1 VPRVRFFIQHVVR
14 YALRHKVL
22 GVINILSVALGIS
35 TYLAVQIANRS
46 ATAAFRAGIDVVAGR
61 ANVEV
66 RGSLNDRLF
75 PELQKIPGVIAATP
89 LVERVVTLPDWP
101 GEYLHVVGVDPFTNS
116 TFENF
121 KVSKSGSESFDAD
134 AWFGDPRS
142 LTVAKKFADSHQLK
156 RGDSIRVKF
165 GEREVD
171 LILSSILE
179 AKDGDGRFA
188 AMDIGWAQEL
198 FDLPGKLTGVL
209 FRISDPS
216 NPEPVR
222 ERIRRLVPPDAVVQE
237 PGARSSQ
244 VEQLLSGFALNLT
257 ALSMI
262 SLLVGVFLIYNTVTA
277 SVVRRRSEVGILRA
291 LGASRAKVRWLFLGE
306 AGLYGLIGS
315 ILGCVGGVLMS
326 NFLVGAVSRTVTNL
340 YVLTSIDH
348 FYLPFWQLPL
358 VLVAGMGSVLV
369 GAFIP
374 ANAGANLP
382 PLRALNMGVLIERS
396 ERPRRSWIILSGAC
410 LLAAVAASELAL
422 GGFRSAGFAAAF
434 FTLIGF
440 CCLAPYVTHQFGT
453 WAGETFRPRLLPR
466 LAARNLVRSLYRHAI
481 TVAALASALAML
493 VSVSIMI
500 YSFRRTIDRWLEHR
514 LVADLFVA
522 PAANEVVGFENF
534 IPDEFIKFLRS
545 RPEVEM
551 IDTFRYLT
559 ATVNGV
565 PTSMAAVTGTKRNI
579 PDFIGGNSN
588 EKYEAFQEPDRVT
601 ISEPLSHRSKVNL
614 GDTVTIATPLGPHEF
629 KVAGIFYDY
638 SRDSG
643 IMLIQRA
650 NFEKFW
656 HDSRIN
662 SLALYLRPGTDVE
675 KLIGSIRTGY
685 PAAGDYSLYSNR
697 ALRGAVV
704 EVFNQTFAV
713 THILRVIAVL
723 VAVIGIALNFTV
735 LVKEREREIGTLRA
749 VGVSRRQVCGLIIW
763 ESVLLGIVAVLLG
776 IVTGIALSVVLTEV
790 INKAFFGW
798 TIPLQIPWDQL
809 LWTPVWLLPA
819 AVLASLLPATQ
830 SSRRNIIDTVRM
842 EA

>member
-1 VPRVRFFIQHVVR
+1 VRFFVQHVVR
-14 YALRHKVL
+14 YALRHKAL
-22 GVINILSVALGIS
+22 GVINILSVALGVS
-35 TYLAVQIANRS
+35 TFLAVQIANRS

-61 ANVEV
+61 ANIEV
-66 RGSLNDRLF
+66 RGTLDDRLF
-75 PELQKIPGVIAATP
+75 PQLQKIQGITAATP

-101 GEYLHVVGVDPFTNS
+101 GEYLHVLGVDPFTNS

-121 KVSKSGSESFDAD
+121 KVNKSGKDPFDTD
-134 AWFGDPRS
+134 AWFGNPRS
-142 LTVAKKFADSHQLK
+142 LTVAQKFADARHLK
-156 RGDSIRVKF
+156 RGDSVRVKF

-171 LILSSILE
+171 LVLSSVLE
-179 AKDGDGRFA
+179 AKDGDAHFA

-198 FDLPGKLTGVL
+198 FGFQGKLTGVL
-209 FRISDPS
+209 FQISDP
-216 NPEPVR
+216 NKPEPVR
-222 ERIRRLVPPDAVVQE
+222 ERIRRLVPADAVVQE
-237 PGARSSQ
+237 PGARSGQ

-306 AGLYGLIGS
+306 AALYGIIGS
-315 ILGCVGGVLMS
+315 VAGCVGGVLMS
-326 NFLVGAVSRTVTNL
+326 NLLVGAVSKTVTNL

-348 FYLPFWQLPL
+348 FYLPFWQIPV

-396 ERPRRSWIILSGAC
+396 ERPRLIWIVLSGGC
-410 LLAAVAASELAL
+410 LLAAFGASELAL
-422 GGFRSAGFAAAF
+422 AGYRTAGFAAAF
-434 FTLIGF
+434 LALVGF
-440 CCLAPYVTHQFGT
+440 CCLAPYLTHRFGM
-453 WAGETFRPRLLPR
+453 WAGRVFRYQLLPR

-500 YSFRRTIDRWLEHR
+500 YSFRKTIDRWLEHR

-522 PAANEVVGFENF
+522 PAANEIVGFENF
-534 IPDEFIKFLRS
+534 IPEDFMKFLRS
-545 RPEVEM
+545 QPGVEL

-559 ATVNGV
+559 VTVNGA
-565 PTSMAAVTGTKRNI
+565 PTALAVITGTNRNI
-579 PDFIGGNSN
+579 PDFIGRRNK
-588 EKYEAFQEPDRVT
+588 EKYEAFQAADNVT
-601 ISEPLSHRSKVNL
+601 ISEPLSHRLQVNQ
-614 GDTVTIATPLGPHEF
+614 GDMVTIATPLGRHSF
-629 KVAGIFYDY
+629 QVAGVFYDY

-643 IMLIQRA
+643 IMLMQRN
-650 NFEKFW
+650 NFEKIW
-656 HDSRIN
+656 HDPRIN
-662 SLALYLRPGTDVE
+662 SIALYLRPGTDID
-675 KLIGSIRTGY
+675 KMIGAIRTGY
-685 PAAGDYSLYSNR
+685 AHAGDYSVYSNR
-697 ALRGAVV
+697 ALREAVV
-704 EVFNQTFAV
+704 DVFNQTFAV
-713 THILRVIAVL
+713 TQILRVIAIL

-749 VGVSRRQVCGLIIW
+749 VGVSRWQVCSLIIW
-763 ESVLLGIVAVLLG
+763 ESLLVGVMAVLLG
-776 IVTGIALSVVLTEV
+776 VATGIVLSVVLTEV

-809 LWTPVWLLPA
+809 LWTPIWLLPA

-830 SSRRNIIDTVRM
+830 ALRRNIIDAVRM
-842 EA
+842 DA